1 MSMETFFAVC
11 PIGWEA
17 DLQQEITEQWPYM
30 VAKDGRTN
38 AEPLPEFRVFKGG
51 VQFQAP
57 LDIGLQVNLLSRL
70 STRVLLRVEK
80 FKATQFS
87 ELENHLRKIK
97 FPWLGSKPG
106 LVELQV
112 TASQS
117 QLNHE
122 KRIAETA
129 HRAWPFVVDKASAI
143 AEDTSGAQKIFLRIN
158 KDLVSISL
166 DTSGEALFRRGVRTH
181 VSEAPLRETLA
192 HWMLRQWL
200 AQEPYFHL
208 RNVTLVDP
216 MVGSGTLLLE
226 ARDYGLP
233 VFSRT
238 FAFQSWAGVSP
249 LLKSASFSRNF
260 HVPAVPWK
268 NLYGFDRSEE
278 ALKAAQKNTQVQE
291 PGASIKTPLQLS
303 QRDLF
308 DSVQDTSSLP
318 SPVWVISNPPYDDRI
333 ARDFDWSD
341 YFARLNDVFC
351 PERVGLLLPKVQIS
365 SVVAAAREKGFVR
378 KLSVPAKNGGIDA
391 EFLILHRC

>member
-17 DLQQEITEQWPYM
+17 NLQQEITEQWPYM
-30 VAKDGRTN
+30 VAKDGRSN
-38 AEPLPEFRVFKGG
+38 AEPLPEFRVLKGG

-57 LDIGLQVNLLSRL
+57 LDLGLQVNFLSRL

-97 FPWLGSKPG
+97 FPWLGSKPDS
-106 LVELQV
+106 VELQV
-112 TASQS
+112 SASQS

-129 HRAWPFVVDKASAI
+129 QRAWPFVKDKASSI
-143 AEDTSGAQKIFLRIN
+143 AEDTSGSQKIFLRIN

-200 AQEPYFHL
+200 AQEPCFHL
-208 RNVTLVDP
+208 RKVTLVDP

-233 VFSRT
+233 VFSRS
-238 FAFQSWAGVSP
+238 FAFQSWTGVSP
-249 LLKSASFSRNF
+249 LLKSSSLVHNF

-268 NLYGFDRSEE
+268 NLYGFDRSVE
-278 ALKAAQKNTQVQE
+278 AIGAAQKNLQIQE
-291 PGASIKTPLQLS
+291 ERGLSKTPIQLS

-308 DSVQDTSSLP
+308 DSTDATISAA
-318 SPVWVISNPPYDDRI
+318 PVWVISNPPYDDRI
-333 ARDFDWSD
+333 ARDFSWDD
-341 YFARLNDVFC
+341 YFARIKDIFC
-351 PERVGLLLPKVQIS
+351 PERVGLLLPKAQIA
-365 SVVAAAREKGFVR
+365 SVVSSARDQGFVR